1 MGMRQIFVTGRSIYH
16 VRDNVVTKVADRKTQ
31 RVSADHAAQG
41 AYLAGGFATGS
52 IFAPTSER
60 SPRAGE
66 HLCFAGDS
74 GTVISS
80 PVDYVLHV
88 HESPA
93 PDRDARTDL
102 GFDEDDEVSSSYAG
116 R

>member
-31 RVSADHAAQG
+31 RVAADHAAQG

-52 IFAPTSER
+52 VYAPTTER
-60 SPRAGE
+60 SPCAGE
-66 HLCFAGDS
+66 HLCFAGDA

-80 PVDYVLHV
+80 PVEYVLHV
-88 HESPA
+88 HESPVE
-93 PDRDARTDL
+93 ARTDL